1 MGFVNNGCP
10 DSTIISDVVNH
21 VKTYKVLTPRMN
33 DPEYPELVDPAN
45 PRPSYPAQE
54 KNQKIS
60 RPD

>member
-1 MGFVNNGCP
+1 
-10 DSTIISDVVNH
+10 
-21 VKTYKVLTPRMN
+21 MN